1 MVMMDPS
8 KKAAIKC
15 LIYPKI
21 PPSCMLPMNCFKNA
35 SIKYVCFPLSPPSPH
50 FTDKSFVKDES
61 FKMTAIDYTP
71 RIPTPLTSKPLQS
84 CVVTDFTKKTR
95 YFLDNSFKKKP
106 SWHPTSDFFLSI
118 RVLSD
123 PHPSY

>member
-1 MVMMDPS
+1 MGLGEGVDKMIEYARFAREKKNSRVVVMMDPS

-35 SIKYVCFPLSPPSPH
+35 SIKCVCFPLSPPSPH

-71 RIPTPLTSKPLQS
+71 
-84 CVVTDFTKKTR
+84 
-95 YFLDNSFKKKP
+95 
-106 SWHPTSDFFLSI
+106 
-118 RVLSD
+118 
-123 PHPSY
+123 PHPVNE